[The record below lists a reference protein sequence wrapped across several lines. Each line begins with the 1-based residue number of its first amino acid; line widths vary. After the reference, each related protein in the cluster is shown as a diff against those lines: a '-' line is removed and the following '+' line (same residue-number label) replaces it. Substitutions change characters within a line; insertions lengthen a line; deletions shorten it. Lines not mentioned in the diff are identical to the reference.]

1 MGINKLL
8 IVGVGGFIG
17 AILRYG
23 LSGFAQKLSG
33 SIDFPYGTLAV
44 NLLGCILIGMLSRM
58 GEMRGLL
65 APETRLFLF
74 IGILGSFTTFSTFGN
89 ETINLMNDRRF
100 FLGLM
105 NVGFH
110 IVFGLAAV
118 MLGRLST
125 YLIWR

>member
-1 MGINKLL
+1 MYKLW
-8 IVGVGGFIG
+8 IVGVGGFFG
-17 AILRYG
+17 AIMRYI
-23 LSGFAQKLSG
+23 LSGIAQRLSG

-58 GEMRGLL
+58 DEMRGLL
-65 APETRLFLF
+65 APETRLFLY

-89 ETINLMNDRRF
+89 ETINLINDRRF
-100 FLGLM
+100 FMGLL
-105 NVGFH
+105 NVGYH

-125 YLIWR
+125 YALWR

>member
-1 MGINKLL
+1 
-8 IVGVGGFIG
+8 VGVGGFFG
-17 AILRYG
+17 AVLRYI
-23 LSGFAQKLSG
+23 LSGFAQRISG

-44 NLLGCILIGMLSRM
+44 NLLGCVLIGMLSRM
-58 GEMRGLL
+58 DEMRGLL

-89 ETINLMNDRRF
+89 ETVNLINDKRF
-100 FLGLM
+100 FLGLL

-125 YLIWR
+125 YMIWR